1 MLARP
6 VPGLA
11 AFLQAHF
18 QASLQMALG
27 PRWARESTAATE
39 HRPPRFTPRITSSG
53 LRGKVAGNWWRVACE
68 VIGKSSGL
76 KIRFKQAVPG
86 LARLVV

>member
-11 AFLQAHF
+11 VFLQVHF
-18 QASLQMALG
+18 QASLKMALG
-27 PRWARESTAATE
+27 PRCARKSTAATE
-39 HRPPRFTPRITSSG
+39 HRPPRFTSRITSSG
-53 LRGKVAGNWWRVACE
+53 LRGRVAGDWLRVACE

-76 KIRFKQAVPG
+76 KIRFKQAFPG
-86 LARLVV
+86 LARLAV